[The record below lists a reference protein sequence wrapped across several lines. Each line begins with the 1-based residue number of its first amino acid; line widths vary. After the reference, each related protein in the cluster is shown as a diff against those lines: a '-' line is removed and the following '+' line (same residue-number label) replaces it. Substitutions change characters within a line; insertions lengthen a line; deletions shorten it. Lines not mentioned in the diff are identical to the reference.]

1 MESTFNA
8 ATSIS
13 EGGGETLVSDA
24 TLDAGQEASGSA
36 PPAPPGVDI
45 SSNGD
50 DPWSLTEE
58 FNEAADIAPEMDQPV
73 GQGEQETVR
82 ERFQEDWERW
92 EPKNAPRMNEDFRDA
107 LSGQEP
113 VNGTTGQ
120 GQQDALL
127 REREMLENGR
137 ATPAPALDYTIGGTT
152 EQEVHTEI
160 EAAREERIREI
171 DAILEGLE
179 QGDGLEAEEEEGLSL

>member
-1 MESTFNA
+1 M
-8 ATSIS
+8 
-13 EGGGETLVSDA
+13 SDA
-24 TLDAGQEASGSA
+24 TLDAGQEASGNA

-73 GQGEQETVR
+73 GRGEQEAVR

-92 EPKNAPRMNEDFRDA
+92 EPENAPRMNEDFRA
-107 LSGQEP
+107 AGASQKP
-113 VNGTTGQ
+113 VNGPTGED
-120 GQQDALL
+120 QDALL

-137 ATPAPALDYTIGGTT
+137 ATLEPTLDYTIGGTI
-152 EQEVHTEI
+152 EQEVHTAVE
-160 EAAREERIREI
+160 ECREERIREI
-171 DAILEGLE
+171 NAILEGLE
-179 QGDGLEAEEEEGLSL
+179 EDDGLDAEEEEGLSL